1 MKNKIFFIIALAFI
15 FPKTYATE
23 THFDANTQNNNTVI
37 TDTEWYAYGVGYTT
51 KDVNLFSKIKYSLK
65 DNNLYIKAEYATDGS
80 NNLDLTEYLYTVL
93 ANDGLYQA
101 STTNESNFGYKLTS
115 FSKITPISK
124 KSIMWTYTPFS
135 NKASQELI
143 RTDKYEEI
151 DLSEK
156 SISEFVHPFNHFTG
170 LDSTL
175 TETVGAYPAYY
186 VKKLHGKTFPAGA
199 TCLKSTTSSNNVA
212 FANIDMNNPSA
223 NFNLKKSFPFGYTQK
238 TLNNYPLYLSKK
250 IQSNMPIEAVVKI
263 GTHYYYAEYYNS
275 GIYNSYVSKTKQYE
289 QDYKQ
294 AITLFGKDSIN
305 AKMQGILLKA
315 LKSECNLF
323 NKVASQAIDAAK

>member
-1 MKNKIFFIIALAFI
+1 MKNKIIFIIVLPFI
-15 FPKTYATE
+15 FSKTYATE
-23 THFDANTQNNNTVI
+23 TLFDSNIQNNYTLI

-51 KDVNLFSKIKYSLK
+51 KDVNLFSKVKYSLK

-101 STTNESNFGYKLTS
+101 STTDEPNFGYQLTT
-115 FSKITPISK
+115 FSKITPTSK

-135 NKASQELI
+135 SNASQELI

-156 SISEFVHPFNHFTG
+156 SISEVVHPFNHFTG

-175 TETVGAYPAYY
+175 TEIVGTYPAYY

-212 FANIDMNNPSA
+212 FANIDMSNSST
-223 NFNLKKSFPFGYTQK
+223 NFDLKKSFPLGYTQK
-238 TLNNYPLYLSKK
+238 TLNKYPLYLSKK

-263 GTHYYYAEYYNS
+263 GTNYYYAEYYNN
-275 GIYNSYVSKTKQYE
+275 GVYNSYANKTKQYE
-289 QDYKQ
+289 QNYQQ

-305 AKMQGILLKA
+305 AKMQGIFLKA

-323 NKVASQAIDAAK
+323 NKVASQAIDATK